1 MNSTYFKRCPPQKSK
16 TWQNLNLWVT
26 CSFHK
31 QFKCA
36 CQGEDFNSL
45 KMKCNKEEVFLSC
58 NRISKMFN
66 FFLKKAHTSDSN
78 IKPPPAVWLL
88 FHLNINCFS
97 VLLRRNWLFSHVE
110 RTAAPADSVPEI
122 KPWHSNW
129 GTAGVQM
136 LRGLEDYCS
145 ASSTSKPAASE
156 CNNSIYTNWLVCAK
170 IFQTV

>member
-1 MNSTYFKRCPPQKSK
+1 MNSDSTYFKRSPPQKSK
-16 TWQNLNLWVT
+16 TWQNFNLWVN

-31 QFKCA
+31 PPSGLNAPVKVKILTHWKWSAAKRTFQNVQK
-36 CQGEDFNSL
+36 L
-45 KMKCNKEEVFLSC
+45 Y
-58 NRISKMFN
+58 
-66 FFLKKAHTSDSN
+66 KKAHTSDSN
-78 IKPPPAVWLL
+78 IKPPPAAWLL

-156 CNNSIYTNWLVCAK
+156 FNNSICTNC
-170 IFQTV
+170 